1 MNQLYTL
8 GRLALLVLLQQKDQ
22 MSSIVPLII
31 LNFLAETQLL
41 YNNNIASQLVDSS
54 NVLNFFI
61 VLSI

>member
-8 GRLALLVLLQQKDQ
+8 GRLALLVLLQIKDQ